1 MALRRF
7 ISRTPGGTEG
17 SSAGDKET
25 TPSSSAAG
33 AKDGGGGRDDSK
45 PLLNSSSSNNSN
57 DENDNS
63 RLNENSSID
72 DAQPKGPGQRGDNS
86 LLGDKDVS
94 GDIELGATTKQQT
107 NLVKQI
113 EASGPLRVLEPLRT
127 DPVKALYARQRRL
140 DRLTALN
147 VPEIHFVGQIKSG
160 HGLIEDITE
169 GACCRYLSI
178 YLSMINRGYVLIS
191 TFFL

>member
-7 ISRTPGGTEG
+7 ISRGGPEG
-17 SSAGDKET
+17 GPGDKE

-33 AKDGGGGRDDSK
+33 AKEGFASGADDSK
-45 PLLNSSSSNNSN
+45 PLLNSSTANN
-57 DENDNS
+57 DENAD
-63 RLNENSSID
+63 RPNENSNID
-72 DAQPKGPGQRGDNS
+72 DAQPKGPGRDRV
-86 LLGDKDVS
+86 GDKEIS
-94 GDIELGATTKQQT
+94 GDIELGSTAKQQH

-140 DRLTALN
+140 DRLTALS

-160 HGLIEDITE
+160 LGLIDDITE
-169 GACCRYLSI
+169 GACCR
-178 YLSMINRGYVLIS
+178 
-191 TFFL
+191 